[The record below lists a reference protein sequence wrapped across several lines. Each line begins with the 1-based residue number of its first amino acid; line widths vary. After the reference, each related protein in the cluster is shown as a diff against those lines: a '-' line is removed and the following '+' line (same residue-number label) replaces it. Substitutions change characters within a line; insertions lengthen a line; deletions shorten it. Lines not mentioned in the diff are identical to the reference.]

1 MACAAGSPGQVGADF
16 PAVGSNFGP
25 PSSGR
30 IPLLL
35 REGMADMRQT
45 GFPAKVKK
53 LIAERASATGDAAD
67 AYCEVWEVCHGAR
80 SGPAH
85 HRRPRGQGGSRR
97 RDTNL
102 PSNGLS
108 CCPRCHDWIE
118 NHRDEAKKHGS
129 GVRSRRASRRRT
141 RRSLDDQLIRVLE
154 RAA

>member
-1 MACAAGSPGQVGADF
+1 MGSWVAGIPVQLRGQV
-16 PAVGSNFGP
+16 
-25 PSSGR
+25 
-30 IPLLL
+30 
-35 REGMADMRQT
+35 ADMSRPT
-45 GFPAKVKK
+45 GFPPKVKK

-118 NHRDEAKKHGS
+118 NHRDEAKKHGWLLEQHQS
-129 GVRSRRASRRRT
+129 PAEVPVLRRGRLVLLA
-141 RRSLDDQLIRVLE
+141 DDGTWTPTE
-154 RAA
+154 EAA

>member
-1 MACAAGSPGQVGADF
+1 VGADF

-67 AYCEVWEVCHGAR
+67 AYCEVWEVCHGAPLR
-80 SGPAH
+80 APPTIVG
-85 HRRPRGQGGSRR
+85 REVRVV
-97 RDTNL
+97 L
-102 PSNGLS
+102 
-108 CCPRCHDWIE
+108 
-118 NHRDEAKKHGS
+118 
-129 GVRSRRASRRRT
+129 GVGTRTFRRT
-141 RRSLDDQLIRVLE
+141 G
-154 RAA
+154 

>member
-1 MACAAGSPGQVGADF
+1 MSRP
-16 PAVGSNFGP
+16 
-25 PSSGR
+25 
-30 IPLLL
+30 
-35 REGMADMRQT
+35 T
-45 GFPAKVKK
+45 GFPPKVKK

-108 CCPRCHDWIE
+108 CCPACHDWIE
-118 NHRDEAKKHGS
+118 SNRDEAKKHGWLLEQHQS
-129 GVRSRRASRRRT
+129 PAEVPVLRRGQLVL
-141 RRSLDDQLIRVLE
+141 LDDIGGFHLLE
-154 RAA
+154 AA

>member
-1 MACAAGSPGQVGADF
+1 VGADF

-118 NHRDEAKKHGS
+118 NHRDEAKKHGWLLEQHQS
-129 GVRSRRASRRRT
+129 PAEVPVLRRGRLVLLA
-141 RRSLDDQLIRVLE
+141 DDGTWTPTE
-154 RAA
+154 EAA

>member
-1 MACAAGSPGQVGADF
+1 MEGSPGQVGADF

-80 SGPAH
+80 SGPPH

-102 PSNGLS
+102 PGEVSEYGQPDAWFS
-108 CCPRCHDWIE
+108 ACDI
-118 NHRDEAKKHGS
+118 RDAPDIAEKLNDG
-129 GVRSRRASRRRT
+129 RQLFRR
-141 RRSLDDQLIRVLE
+141 LVGPWVVQPE
-154 RAA
+154 RNQP